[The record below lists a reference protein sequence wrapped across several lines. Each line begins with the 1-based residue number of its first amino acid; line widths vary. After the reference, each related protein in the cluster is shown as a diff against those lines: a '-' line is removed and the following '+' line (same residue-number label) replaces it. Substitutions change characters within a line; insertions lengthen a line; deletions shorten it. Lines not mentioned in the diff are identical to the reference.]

1 VKKNLTICVTTLT
14 VLAVLAIPFELTAQ
28 VKNKTDHTSTPHH
41 YQLVDLGS
49 TFGGPQSYLN
59 PGSGLDFGFTS
70 TLSSRGT
77 AVGFADTSDSDPFP
91 AFCFW
96 DCDVVHAFRAD
107 KGGILTDLGALPGG
121 GSSVPTWIA
130 TNGLIAGVSENG
142 ETDPLYAGLPQ
153 LRAVLWQDG
162 KITDLGTLPEG
173 GYQSAANA
181 VNSAG
186 QVVGA
191 ALNTI
196 PDANSMQSSELTFWL
211 WGGIMPPYEYQTR
224 AFLWDQLK
232 GMQDL
237 GTLPGGTDAQAL
249 LINEQGQVVGLSYAR
264 STQSGACF
272 PLATR
277 SFLWEKG
284 KGMTDLGSL
293 GGTCTVAADLNN
305 KGQVVGES
313 DRFGDQSSPA
323 FLWEHGSIR
332 ELGGSFGG
340 DFTGAS
346 AINDQG
352 TIVGFGYL
360 AGNATFHA
368 ALWKSVHSITDLGVL
383 GDDQCSYAAGINF
396 QGQIVGSS
404 IPVCDSDP
412 STFRAFLWQDGSL
425 FDLNSLVPS
434 NSPLYLQVVQ
444 NINDRGEIAGTG
456 ADVSGNQHAFLL
468 VPCDE
473 NHPGAEGCDYSLVD
487 ATEAAREIPAP
498 ATYKPTSTAALTLRA
513 FGRRGM
519 ALPLGQ
525 IEARNTAGR

>member
-1 VKKNLTICVTTLT
+1 VKDNLTIHAAALTL
-14 VLAVLAIPFELTAQ
+14 LAALAIPFGLKAQ
-28 VKNKTDHTSTPHH
+28 VTDKQDHAGKPHH

-49 TFGGPQSYLN
+49 TLGGPQSYLN

-70 TLSSRGT
+70 TLSRGGIV
-77 AVGFADTSDSDPFP
+77 VGFADTSLSDPFP

-107 KGGILTDLGALPGG
+107 KGGDLTDLGALPGG

-130 TNGLIAGVSENG
+130 PNGLVAGVSENG

-153 LRAVLWQDG
+153 LRAVLWQDNN
-162 KITDLGTLPEG
+162 ITDLGTLPEG

-196 PDANSMQSSELTFWL
+196 PDANSMQSNELTFWL

-224 AFLWDQLK
+224 AFLWDRLV

-237 GTLPGGTDAQAL
+237 GALPGGTDAQAFF
-249 LINEQGQVVGLSYAR
+249 INDQGQVVGLSYTR

-277 SFLWEKG
+277 SFLWERG

-313 DRFGDQSSPA
+313 DRTGDQSAPA

-340 DFTGAS
+340 DFAGAL
-346 AINDQG
+346 AMNDQG
-352 TIVGFGYL
+352 AIVGFGYL

-368 ALWKSVHSITDLGVL
+368 ALWNTVHNITDLGVL
-383 GDDQCSYAAGINF
+383 GDDQCSYAAGINLH
-396 QGQIVGSS
+396 GQIVGSS

-412 STFRAFLWQDGSL
+412 STFRAFLWEDGSL

-444 NINDRGEIAGTG
+444 NINERGEIAGTG
-456 ADVSGNQHAFLL
+456 ADVSGNQYAFLL
-468 VPCDE
+468 IPCDE
-473 NHPGAEGCDYSLVD
+473 NHPDVDGCDYSMM
-487 ATEAAREIPAP
+487 EANAAPRESSMSTMHQPTIARR
-498 ATYKPTSTAALTLRA
+498 ALGP
-513 FGRRGM
+513 FGRRGSAFIPGRIG
-519 ALPLGQ
+519 ALNP
-525 IEARNTAGR
+525 AGR